1 MIIDS
6 KPLDNIITSISPKE
20 AYTILNIQAT
30 FDKTVIQMNYHNLV
44 YDLQEEMECAEKF
57 AELRI
62 AYEVLLIYIEKPEII
77 ESIEHPIDVS
87 YLSEGIKYLSLLQ
100 EIWARKIR
108 ASEREDEFWDNYYAE
123 EDDEDELDDEY
134 EEDNEEA
141 NSNAEL
147 NDEYE
152 TADEQVEIEIP
163 DFGYPDIEEVQE
175 LLKIIENLHFNND
188 KGYYSG
194 ILAEAY
200 YQMIMEG
207 RIAVNNTDLKWH
219 QWRYNYARKALDTDN
234 SQVKDVEYL
243 YACGVYL
250 SRSGNIDSIKQAI
263 GYLLEV
269 EKRAQGT
276 FREENVY
283 YSLSDDYYYVDDYR
297 NSIKYAR
304 KLLRCAPKRID
315 VYRIIGKA
323 AYSQLEVS
331 CNRMYADEAAKA
343 FLLTLNDTVSY
354 WHRSWALEML
364 CNICTRIRNW
374 AMLEKL
380 CGNEEDTILS
390 GFPYHYYMGVAL
402 MNTKRAK
409 EAAKHFHN
417 ALEINSER
425 FIQTIYANLSRC
437 YEEIDFDKACE
448 YMRKFQQFEFNDI
461 NYPKKCIMHFY
472 LRKKKYE
479 EAKRCVGSFYGYN
492 EINILNKFRID
503 LCQAS
508 SDEERKNVIEQLR
521 QYMPNIQEREKT
533 SEKNGYHVKSGG
545 VWTEKNACTIGDAY
559 WFILKDD
566 EMAIRYYEL
575 SIEIVDYW
583 LDISEKVK
591 GSKYKDAKRKASY
604 AHYMLTRIYGER
616 GNKKK
621 MQKHADA
628 YMDYIR
634 EHYSDDDTKS
644 IEEQYITALDDYA
657 IRGLVKYAD
666 YMYIK
671 SSYEMG
677 TECSGDYNACK
688 LAGYYIAIGK
698 IDEARQLA
706 VNLAKKYRKDIPA
719 LVYVLMGDLA
729 RVAGDRI
736 RAERMYRLAMDK
748 NPWEAYEGL
757 RYL

>member
-20 AYTILNIQAT
+20 AYNILNIQAT

-57 AELRI
+57 VEL
-62 AYEVLLIYIEKPEII
+62 
-77 ESIEHPIDVS
+77 
-87 YLSEGIKYLSLLQ
+87 
-100 EIWARKIR
+100 
-108 ASEREDEFWDNYYAE
+108 N
-123 EDDEDELDDEY
+123 DDEY
-134 EEDNEEA
+134 ETD
-141 NSNAEL
+141 
-147 NDEYE
+147 
-152 TADEQVEIEIP
+152 DEQVEIEIP
-163 DFGYPDIEEVQE
+163 DFGYPGIEEVQE

-200 YQMIMEG
+200 YQMLMEG

-219 QWRYNYARKALDTDN
+219 QWKYNYARKALDTDN

-243 YACGVYL
+243 YACGVWL

-269 EKRAQGT
+269 EKRVQGT

-304 KLLRCAPKRID
+304 KLLRCAPERID
-315 VYRIIGKA
+315 VYRIMGKA

-331 CNRMYADEAAKA
+331 CNRMYAEEAAKA

-437 YEEIDFDKACE
+437 YEEIDYDKACE

-461 NYPKKCIMHFY
+461 NYPKKCMMHFY

-533 SEKNGYHVKSGG
+533 SEKNGYHVKCGG

-559 WFILKDD
+559 
-566 EMAIRYYEL
+566 
-575 SIEIVDYW
+575 
-583 LDISEKVK
+583 
-591 GSKYKDAKRKASY
+591 
-604 AHYMLTRIYGER
+604 
-616 GNKKK
+616 
-621 MQKHADA
+621 
-628 YMDYIR
+628 MDYIR
-634 EHYSDDDTKS
+634 EYYSDDDTKS

-657 IRGLVKYAD
+657 IRGLIKNAD
-666 YMYIK
+666 YIYIK
-671 SSYEMG
+671 SSGEMG
-677 TECSGDYNACK
+677 EECSGDYNAYK
-688 LAGYYIAIGK
+688 LAGYYIAIGNT
-698 IDEARQLA
+698 DEARQLA

-736 RAERMYRLAMDK
+736 
-748 NPWEAYEGL
+748 
-757 RYL
+757 